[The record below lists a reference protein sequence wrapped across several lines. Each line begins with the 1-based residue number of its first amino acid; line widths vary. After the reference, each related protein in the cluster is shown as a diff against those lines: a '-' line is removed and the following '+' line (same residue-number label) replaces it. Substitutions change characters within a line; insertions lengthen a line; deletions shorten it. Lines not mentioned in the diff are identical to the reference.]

1 LNLQSKSAAKIK
13 PVVCGRGAGFDE
25 RNTSCASPSHW
36 HEACACAV
44 ESLQTLNHSPV
55 VQILLAL
62 SKRSRRAPYGS
73 DYWPYR
79 LHTLETPGPIFPLF
93 FEIGHLHVLKSEFK
107 DVPDQKCKT
116 SDLKKVR
123 KRAKS
128 GFLRS
133 VWPAVR
139 PLSRAAGCGAKA
151 PPLAAR
157 AAWHEVMIQ
166 LEKQTFK
173 TAFSISVVKILQT

>member
-1 LNLQSKSAAKIK
+1 MNLQSKSAAKIK

-116 SDLKKVR
+116 SDLKKSEKKSKIGILAIRMASSPTPVASGWLR
-123 KRAKS
+123 GKSPSACRA
-128 GFLRS
+128 RS
-133 VWPAVR
+133 
-139 PLSRAAGCGAKA
+139 
-151 PPLAAR
+151 LAR
-157 AAWHEVMIQ
+157 SDDP
-166 LEKQTFK
+166 T
-173 TAFSISVVKILQT
+173 